1 MSNSTT
7 GQLWSRAA
15 ANYKWLVLLR
25 GRGTERVTRR
35 TLCLVSLLAALC
47 ALVGAAPSSGSGL
60 ADPPPVSAGLQLW
73 YEADSLSD
81 QNGAPVLTWPDGS
94 GFGRDLSAFSAGQAP
109 IMRRG
114 AVNGKAALEF
124 DGGSS
129 LMKTYNSTF
138 TIAQPDTFFV
148 VYKSLDTNS
157 SARAFVFDSRDSSVR
172 QVFGKSGAGQARLY
186 ANQDLDYSGIAYPFD
201 SYEVWSGTF
210 NGSSSVLYRNGTSL
224 GTGSAGGASLAGLS
238 VGGLSTSG
246 QYGYDL
252 AHIQVA
258 EILLYNGT
266 MSAANRQALTDWLN
280 QKYGLGGPPTP
291 TAPSNTAPPTVT
303 GLARENSTLTAA
315 TGTWSGTQPI
325 GYAFKWQHCD
335 ANGAA
340 CTDIAGATSS
350 TLTLGSTDIG
360 FTVRA
365 VVTATN
371 TVGSQSA
378 SSQATA
384 VVTQAPSGSATP
396 PVTAGL
402 QLWFDAD
409 SLPDADGAGVT
420 TWPDGSGF
428 GRDLSAF
435 AAGQAPIMR
444 RGAVNGRAALE
455 FDGVSSLMKTYNST
469 FTIAQPD
476 TFFVV
481 YKSLESNPSGHE
493 AYLWDSRDS
502 SNRQL
507 FGLGPF
513 TNTEMYANIDVEIP
527 TNYPFPDYQVWSGT
541 FQGTSSTVWKNGTLV
556 ATGNTGTS
564 NMSGLTV
571 GALSTSA
578 QYGYLYGHS
587 LVAEILFYN
596 GSMNASNRQNVTD
609 WLKQKYGI
617 GGTQTPVAPSNTALP
632 TVTGQAIENSTLT
645 ATTGTWSGTQPIG
658 YAFQWRRCD
667 TTGNG
672 CVDIPGA
679 TSNTLTLTS
688 ADVGS
693 TIRAQVTATNSAGN
707 QTASSQQTAVV
718 SAAQTSV
725 PPSNTSL
732 PAVTGLARENST
744 LTATTGTWSGT
755 QPIGYA
761 FQWRRCDTT
770 GNGCVDI
777 PGATSNTLTLTSA
790 DVGSTIRAQVTATNS
805 AGNQTASSQQT
816 AVVSAAQTS
825 VPPSNTSLPAVTG
838 LARENSTLTATT
850 GTWSGTQPIG
860 YAFQWRRCDTTGN
873 GCVDIPGATSNTLT
887 LTSADVGST
896 IRAQVTATNSA
907 GNQTASSQ
915 QTAVVSSAPS
925 GSLPPVSTGLQLWYE
940 ADSLSDQN
948 GAPVLTWPDGSGF
961 GRDLSAFSA
970 GQAPIMRRGAV
981 NGKAALEFDGGS
993 SLMKTYNSTFT
1004 IAQPDTFFVVYKSL
1018 DTNSSARAFV
1028 FDSRDSS
1035 VRQVFGKSGA
1045 GQARL
1050 YANQDLDYSG
1060 IAYPFDSYEVWSGTF
1075 NGSSSVLY
1083 RNGTSLGTG
1092 SAGGASLAGLSVGG
1106 LSTSGQY
1113 GYDLAHIQVAE
1124 ILLYNGTMSAANRQ
1138 ALTDWLNQK
1147 YGLGGPPTPTAPS
1160 NTAPPT
1166 VTGLA
1171 RENSTLTA
1179 ATGTWSGTQ
1188 PIGYAFKWQHC
1199 DANGAACTDIAGAT
1213 SSTLTLG
1220 STDIGFTV
1228 RAVVT
1233 ATNTVGSQSAS
1244 SQATAVVTQAP
1255 SGSATP
1261 PVTAG
1266 LQLWFDADS
1275 LPDTDGA
1282 GVTTWPDGSGFGR
1295 DLSAFAAGQAPIMR
1309 RGAVNGR
1316 AALEFDGASSLMKTY
1331 NSTFTIAQPDTF
1343 FVVYKSL
1350 ESNPS
1355 GHEAYLWDSRD
1366 SSNRQLFG
1374 LGPFT
1379 NTEMYA
1385 NIDVEIPTNYPFP
1398 DYQVWSGTFQG
1409 TSSTV
1414 WKNGTLVATGNTG
1427 TSNMSGLTV
1436 GALSTSAQ
1444 YGYLYGH
1451 SLVAE
1456 ILFYNGSMNA
1466 SNRQNVTD
1474 WLKQKYGIG

>member
-1 MSNSTT
+1 M
-7 GQLWSRAA
+7 
-15 ANYKWLVLLR
+15 
-25 GRGTERVTRR
+25 
-35 TLCLVSLLAALC
+35 
-47 ALVGAAPSSGSGL
+47 
-60 ADPPPVSAGLQLW
+60 SAGLQLW
-73 YEADSLSD
+73 FDADSLPD
-81 QNGAPVLTWPDGS
+81 ADGAGVLTWPDGS
-94 GFGRDLSAFSAGQAP
+94 GFGRDLSAFTSGQAP
-109 IMRRG
+109 TMRRG

-124 DGGSS
+124 DGVSS

-157 SARAFVFDSRDSSVR
+157 SARAFVFDSRDSSTR
-172 QVFGKSGAGQARLY
+172 QVFGKSGAGQTRLY

-201 SYEVWSGTF
+201 SFEVWSGTF

-224 GTGSAGGASLAGLS
+224 GTGNAGGASLAGLS

-266 MSAANRQALTDWLN
+266 MSVANRQAVTDWLN

-325 GYAFKWQHCD
+325 GYAFQWQHCD
-335 ANGAA
+335 TTGAA

-409 SLPDADGAGVT
+409 SLADADGAGVT

-435 AAGQAPIMR
+435 AAGQAPTMR

-527 TNYPFPDYQVWSGT
+527 TAYPFPDYQVWSGT

-564 NMSGLTV
+564 TMSGLTI

-596 GSMNASNRQNVTD
+596 GSMSASNRQDVTD

-617 GGTQTPVAPSNTALP
+617 GNTQTPVAPSNTSLP
-632 TVTGQAIENSTLT
+632 TVTGQATENSTLT

-679 TSNTLTLTS
+679 TSNTRTLTS

-693 TIRAQVTATNSAGN
+693 TIRAQVTATNSAGS

-718 SAAQTSV
+718 SAASA

-732 PAVTGLARENST
+732 PTVTGQATENST

-777 PGATSNTLTLTSA
+777 PGATSNTRTLTSA

-805 AGNQTASSQQT
+805 AGS
-816 AVVSAAQTS
+816 
-825 VPPSNTSLPAVTG
+825 
-838 LARENSTLTATT
+838 
-850 GTWSGTQPIG
+850 
-860 YAFQWRRCDTTGN
+860 
-873 GCVDIPGATSNTLT
+873 
-887 LTSADVGST
+887 
-896 IRAQVTATNSA
+896 
-907 GNQTASSQ
+907 QTASSQ
-915 QTAVVSSAPS
+915 QTAVVSSASS
-925 GSLPPVSTGLQLWYE
+925 GSLPPVSAGLQLWFE
-940 ADSLSDQN
+940 AQQLPDAD
-948 GAPVLTWPDGSGF
+948 GARVLTWPDGSGF
-961 GRDLSAFSA
+961 GRDLSAFTS
-970 GQAPIMRRGAV
+970 GQAPTMRRGAV
-981 NGKAALEFDGGS
+981 NGKAALEFDGVS

-1035 VRQVFGKSGA
+1035 TRQVFGKSGA
-1045 GQARL
+1045 GQTRL

-1060 IAYPFDSYEVWSGTF
+1060 IAYPFDSFEVWSGTF

-1092 SAGGASLAGLSVGG
+1092 NAGGASLAGLSVGG

-1124 ILLYNGTMSAANRQ
+1124 ILLYNGTMSVANRQ
-1138 ALTDWLNQK
+1138 AVTDWLNQK

-1188 PIGYAFKWQHC
+1188 PIGYAFQWQHC
-1199 DANGAACTDIAGAT
+1199 DTTGAACTDIAGAT

-1275 LPDTDGA
+1275 LADADGA

-1295 DLSAFAAGQAPIMR
+1295 DLSAFAAGQAPTMR

-1316 AALEFDGASSLMKTY
+1316 AALEFDGVSSLMKTY

-1385 NIDVEIPTNYPFP
+1385 NIDVEIPTAYPFP

-1427 TSNMSGLTV
+1427 TSTMSGLTI

-1456 ILFYNGSMNA
+1456 ILFYNGSMSA
-1466 SNRQNVTD
+1466 SNRQDVTD
-1474 WLKQKYGIG
+1474 WLKQKYGIGNT